1 MHGSTAM
8 QYQQVN
14 QLPTDNEKMVRM
26 LTSLAGSVLG
36 ALKGTPD
43 DRARLVVTLNGMDAQ
58 MPAVSEDTADAKE
71 FIRALVGLLEGNP
84 PSSEGMGEPYKGI
97 YDRIVTRA
105 LSPDKRKPGDAGDAG
120 DAADKEMR
128 EFLTQIAASVVMIM
142 RTGEPKDKAELAAR
156 LREVHGGMPKDAA
169 GPRGLLLAMTGLIEG
184 NAGPAKPL
192 PEPYAGFFRKV
203 MESIARGS
211 H

>member
-1 MHGSTAM
+1 M
-8 QYQQVN
+8 
-14 QLPTDNEKMVRM
+14 PTDNEKMVQM

-84 PSSEGMGEPYKGI
+84 PSAEGMGEPYKGI
-97 YDRIVTRA
+97 YSRIVTKA
-105 LSPDKRKPGDAGDAG
+105 MSPDRGKPGDAG
-120 DAADKEMR
+120 DKEMR

-142 RTGEPKDKAELAAR
+142 RTGEPKDKVELAAR
-156 LREVHGGMPKDAA
+156 LREVHNGMPEGAS
-169 GPRGLLLAMTGLIEG
+169 GPRGLLLAMVELLEG
-184 NAGPAKPL
+184 RPGPSKPL
-192 PEPYAGFFRKV
+192 PEPYAGFFQKV
-203 MESIARGS
+203 RESIARGS